1 MHELTLCR
9 NILRIIDEHAARD
22 GFSRVR
28 RVCLDVGILA
38 AVEPEA
44 MRFGFEVASRGGIA
58 EGAQLEIN
66 QVEAEA
72 ECTAC
77 KARVCVGSIL
87 AACPECGDE
96 RLAIEGGDELRIREL
111 EVE

>member
-9 NILRIIDEHAARD
+9 NILQIIDEQAASD
-22 GFSRVR
+22 DFHRVK

-58 EGAQLEIN
+58 EGARLEIN
-66 QVEAEA
+66 TLPAQARCPACQRQAEVDSWLATCPHCGAA
-72 ECTAC
+72 EL
-77 KARVCVGSIL
+77 VIG
-87 AACPECGDE
+87 
-96 RLAIEGGDELRIREL
+96 GGDELRIREL